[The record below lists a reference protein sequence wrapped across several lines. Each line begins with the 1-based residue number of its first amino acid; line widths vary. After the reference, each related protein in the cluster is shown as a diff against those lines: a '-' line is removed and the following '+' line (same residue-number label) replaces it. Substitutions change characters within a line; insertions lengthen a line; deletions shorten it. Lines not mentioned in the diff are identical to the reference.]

1 MSSAISRISRV
12 LFLAMFA
19 SGSIPDGSRLTWHLL
34 EVLLKIIPDSRGRRP
49 IRACHLTVAT
59 VGIGIGPFPMDR
71 ILVTGKGIS
80 SRPPK

>member
-19 SGSIPDGSRLTWHLL
+19 SGNIPDGSRLTWHLL
-34 EVLLKIIPDSRGRRP
+34 EVLLKIIPDSRGRR
-49 IRACHLTVAT
+49 RHLTVAT
-59 VGIGIGPFPMDR
+59 VGIGIGPFPVDRDR

-80 SRPPK
+80 NRPPK